1 MSDRLI
7 VWLSTNRVMTW
18 LIKHV
23 ASPLD
28 PYIFKATNGR
38 LTSMG
43 PPAMPMLTLTT
54 TGRRS
59 GKPRSV
65 HLACVE
71 QQGDYLVVAS
81 AMGQQRHPAWHYNIE
96 ANPEVE
102 VQISGERFAARP
114 IVLPDDVSD
123 EHAVFLSGNGPL
135 VDVLREALARDQVA
149 RDGIKKGA
157 ADRAVRRFIQNIH
170 HFRDHYV
177 GSDEVPF
184 EKVVVFDEAQRA
196 WTSDQASKFMQAR
209 RGLEDFDMS
218 EPEFLISVMD
228 RHPDWCTVICLIGG
242 GQEINTGE
250 AGLESLICPR

>member
-65 HLACVE
+65 HLACLE
-71 QQGDYLVVAS
+71 RDGDYLVVAS
-81 AMGQQRHPAWHYNIE
+81 AMGQDRHPSWRYNIE
-96 ANPEVE
+96 ANPEVGIQ
-102 VQISGERFAARP
+102 VCGDRFAARAQ
-114 IVLPDDVSD
+114 VLAEV
-123 EHAVFLSGNGPL
+123 EKQAVWGDILEAIPQMNVYEARTERNIPVIRLS
-135 VDVLREALARDQVA
+135 RRSH
-149 RDGIKKGA
+149 GA
-157 ADRAVRRFIQNIH
+157 
-170 HFRDHYV
+170 
-177 GSDEVPF
+177 
-184 EKVVVFDEAQRA
+184 
-196 WTSDQASKFMQAR
+196 
-209 RGLEDFDMS
+209 
-218 EPEFLISVMD
+218 
-228 RHPDWCTVICLIGG
+228 
-242 GQEINTGE
+242 
-250 AGLESLICPR
+250 